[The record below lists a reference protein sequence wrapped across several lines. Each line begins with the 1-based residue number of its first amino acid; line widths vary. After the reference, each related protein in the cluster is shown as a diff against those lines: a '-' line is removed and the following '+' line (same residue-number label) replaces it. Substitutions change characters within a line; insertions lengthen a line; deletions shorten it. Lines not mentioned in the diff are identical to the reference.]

1 VNETATTWSTWHQAV
16 SVIAAPRQ
24 LKKTASVALIVG
36 SAFFAMN
43 QLSVIVAGQATAIV
57 WLKAALTYLTPL
69 LVSSFGVLSATRQSA
84 ASSPSPEHPARVRQR
99 CACLGGPRPRMAAG
113 ARH

>member
-1 VNETATTWSTWHQAV
+1 MSERATTWSSWRE
-16 SVIAAPRQ
+16 VIPLITAPRQ

-43 QLSVIVAGQATAIV
+43 QLGVIVAGQATAVV

-69 LVSSFGVLSATRQSA
+69 LVSSFGAASATRQSTRAPRHRAPVQPA
-84 ASSPSPEHPARVRQR
+84 ASRSATSSG
-99 CACLGGPRPRMAAG
+99 LAG
-113 ARH
+113 CTRH